1 MDKSNSKV
9 LTLSFAVFAVIV
21 AVTFQLL
28 IKALAGAFGVIA
40 RLSDSDLVR
49 HVLPVVLGLVIFAVL
64 QFNPRILAWGD
75 NVIAEIRKV
84 VFPPRK
90 DVTLSTI
97 VVIVMVLVSSVII
110 TTFDFASGYTLNSF
124 LK

>member
-9 LTLSFAVFAVIV
+9 LTLSFAIFAVIV
-21 AVTFQLL
+21 AVTIQLL
-28 IKALAGAFGVIA
+28 IKALAGAFGIIA
-40 RLSDSDLVR
+40 RLSDSDIVR
-49 HVLPVVLGLVIFAVL
+49 HVLPVVIGFVVFAVL
-64 QFNPRILAWGD
+64 QFNPRVLAWGD
-75 NVIAEIRKV
+75 NVVGEIRKV

-97 VVIVMVLVSSVII
+97 VVIVMVLISSVII
-110 TTFDFASGYTLNSF
+110 TTFDFASGVALNSF

>member
-9 LTLSFAVFAVIV
+9 LTLSFAVFSVIV

-28 IKALAGAFGVIA
+28 IKALSGAFGVVA
-40 RLSDSDLVR
+40 RAADSDLVR
-49 HVLPVVLGLVIFAVL
+49 HILPVVIGFVVFAIL
-64 QFNPRILAWGD
+64 QFNPKILAWGD
-75 NVIAEIRKV
+75 SVVAEIRKV
-84 VFPPRK
+84 VFPGRK

-97 VVIVMVLVSSVII
+97 VVIVMVMISSLII
-110 TTFDFASGYTLNSF
+110 TTFDFMSGVALSSF